1 MNLFSKLLRNT
12 LWQTLSL
19 LPKQP
24 RKAVCQSF
32 YGRGFSDSP
41 KAIAQELLRRGW
53 TVYWTVKTPE
63 EAASLPQGIRPL
75 AVDSPRAIYHQC
87 TAGVWVDNCRK
98 WAYTQKRGA
107 TRYVQTWHGFP
118 LKRIEGDAVDALP
131 PDYLRAARKDS
142 QMCGLFLSNSG
153 FLR

>member
-12 LWQTLSL
+12 LWQTLYL

-63 EAASLPQGIRPL
+63 EAASLPWL
-75 AVDSPRAIYHQC
+75 
-87 TAGVWVDNCRK
+87 
-98 WAYTQKRGA
+98 
-107 TRYVQTWHGFP
+107 
-118 LKRIEGDAVDALP
+118 
-131 PDYLRAARKDS
+131 
-142 QMCGLFLSNSG
+142 
-153 FLR
+153 